1 MALVGGLVLA
11 ISARHAQ
18 QHPDAGAWARVRP
31 QIAFNV
37 GRVVGF
43 AALGALLGVIGSA
56 LTLSDRAIGVLLLVA
71 AVVLVVLGAR
81 LTGVSPRLAGASV
94 TLPAGLARILRVEE
108 REQRRYSDRNAA
120 LLGALTFFLPCG
132 FTQTVQLFAL
142 STGRPASAAAVMALF
157 ALGTAPGLLGLGAM
171 TSLARGR
178 AARTL
183 FVVAGVAV
191 SRSASS
197 TRVRA

>member
-1 MALVGGLVLA
+1 MSGAA
-11 ISARHAQ
+11 AQ
-18 QHPDAGAWARVRP
+18 
-31 QIAFNV
+31 
-37 GRVVGF
+37 
-43 AALGALLGVIGSA
+43 ALGV
-56 LTLSDRAIGVLLLVA
+56 VLLLVA
-71 AVVLVVLGAR
+71 AVVLVVAGAR

-94 TLPAGLARILRVEE
+94 TLPAGLARILRIEE

-142 STGRPASAAAVMALF
+142 STGRPATAAAVMALF
-157 ALGTAPGLLGLGAM
+157 ALGTAPGLVGLGAV

-178 AARTL
+178 AARRL

-191 SRSASS
+191 LASASS